1 MLERS
6 AGKLARSVLRGLGER
21 EPTWLPGGEERMR
34 CWALLPTEE
43 GMLHSRMAWYVTLV
57 VLLASS
63 ALAVLLM
70 SRDQQTSGA
79 GAAKRTRPFLIGA
92 LTESWGPTPPMVGL
106 RDGLLALGYREHE
119 QFAIGV
125 RFTQGDIAA
134 LPAAASELVQYGVD
148 VIFAA
153 NENAAKAAQRATN
166 QIPIVFA
173 GGVDP
178 VGQGLVQ
185 SFARPGGNLT
195 GVTDLTLELGPK
207 RLQAFQEMLPGLKRV
222 LYIYDVSD
230 ANAVAEAQSYRDT
243 ARRLGIMLVERA
255 VQTQEEAQTTL
266 SQVSKDE
273 VDGLLMPRSMSLNIP
288 GFVLE
293 AAVQRGLPSMF
304 DAPFWVEQGS
314 LASYG
319 SDLYQ
324 SGRQAARLVDKIL
337 KGTKPA
343 EIPVEVNSQ
352 IEFVVNLKTASALGL
367 TIAPAVLSQVNRL
380 IR

>member
-1 MLERS
+1 
-6 AGKLARSVLRGLGER
+6 
-21 EPTWLPGGEERMR
+21 
-34 CWALLPTEE
+34 
-43 GMLHSRMAWYVTLV
+43 MLHSRMAWYVTLV
-57 VLLASS
+57 VLLASG
-63 ALAVLLM
+63 ALVVLTV
-70 SRDQQTSGA
+70 SREQQTSGM
-79 GAAKRTRPFLIGA
+79 GTAKRTRPFLIGA
-92 LTESWGPTPPMVGL
+92 LTESWGPTPLMVGL

-134 LPAAASELVQYGVD
+134 LPAAVSELVQYGVD

-166 QIPIVFA
+166 QIPIVFV

-185 SFARPGGNLT
+185 SFARPGGNIT

-207 RLQAFQEMLPGLKRV
+207 RLQVFQEMLPGLKRV
-222 LYIYDVSD
+222 LYIYDASD
-230 ANAVAEAQSYRDT
+230 ANAVAEVRSYRDA
-243 ARRLGIMLVERA
+243 ARHLGIMLVERA
-255 VQTQEEAQTTL
+255 VQTQEEAQAAL

-293 AAVQRGLPSMF
+293 AAVQRGIPSMF
-304 DAPFWVEQGS
+304 DAPFWVEQGG

-319 SDLYQ
+319 SDLYE

-337 KGTKPA
+337 KGAKPA

-352 IEFVVNLKTASALGL
+352 IEFVVNLKTASTLGL
-367 TIAPAVLSQVNRL
+367 PIAQAVLSQANRL

>member
-1 MLERS
+1 
-6 AGKLARSVLRGLGER
+6 
-21 EPTWLPGGEERMR
+21 
-34 CWALLPTEE
+34 
-43 GMLHSRMAWYVTLV
+43 
-57 VLLASS
+57 VLL
-63 ALAVLLM
+63 VK
-70 SRDQQTSGA
+70 REKQTHGA
-79 GAAKRTRPFLIGA
+79 GTAERTRPFLIGA
-92 LTESWGPTPPMVGL
+92 LTESWGPTPPIVGL

-119 QFAIGV
+119 QFALGV

-134 LPAAASELVQYGVD
+134 LPAAASELLQYGVD

-153 NENAAKAAQRATN
+153 NENAAKAPQRVTN

-178 VGQGLVQ
+178 ISQGLVQ
-185 SFARPGGNLT
+185 SFAQPGGNIT
-195 GVTDLTLELGPK
+195 GVTDLTLELSPK

-222 LYIYDVSD
+222 LYIYDASD
-230 ANAVAEAQSYRDT
+230 ANAVAEARSYRDT

-266 SQVSKDE
+266 AHISKDDI
-273 VDGLLMPRSMSLNIP
+273 DGLLMPRSMSLNIP

-293 AAVQRGLPSMF
+293 AAVQRGIPSMF
-304 DAPFWVEQGS
+304 DTPFWVEQGS

-319 SDLYQ
+319 ADLYE

-337 KGTKPA
+337 KGTKPV

-352 IEFVVNLKTASALGL
+352 IELVVNLKTASALGL
-367 TIAPAVLSQVNRL
+367 TIAPAVLSQANRL